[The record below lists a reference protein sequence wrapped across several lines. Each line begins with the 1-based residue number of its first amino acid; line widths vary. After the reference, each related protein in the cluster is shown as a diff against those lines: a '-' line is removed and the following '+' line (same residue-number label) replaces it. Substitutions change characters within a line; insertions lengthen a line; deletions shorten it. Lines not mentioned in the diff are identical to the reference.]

1 MGHRSLLDIPPPP
14 PQACP
19 WATNTRAI
27 FNDGLARQSVA
38 WHGMA
43 GETLFTEETMTF
55 AQIQEEI
62 AGMLDIPDDEL
73 NEEQRLALD
82 AYLEEL
88 GSQEQEKVDNF
99 AQFIRIEGAR
109 AEALKA
115 EAARLASKART
126 AANRIAYLKD
136 RYLDAMQRNGL
147 QKVRGQIYA
156 LSVRA
161 ADVVTITNEAILPEK
176 FVMEKTT
183 IMPDKLAIKD
193 ALKKGEAVP
202 GAILDKS
209 YSLRVA

>member
-1 MGHRSLLDIPPPP
+1 MPTFS
-14 PQACP
+14 
-19 WATNTRAI
+19 AI
-27 FNDGLARQSVA
+27 
-38 WHGMA
+38 
-43 GETLFTEETMTF
+43 E
-55 AQIQEEI
+55 QEI
-62 AGMLDIPDDEL
+62 SNMLDIPDEEL
-73 NEEQRLALD
+73 DEEQRLTLD

-126 AANRIAYLKD
+126 AANRIAYLKE

-156 LSVRA
+156 ISVRTS
-161 ADVVTITNEAILPEK
+161 DIVTITNEAILPEQ

>member
-1 MGHRSLLDIPPPP
+1 
-14 PQACP
+14 
-19 WATNTRAI
+19 
-27 FNDGLARQSVA
+27 
-38 WHGMA
+38 
-43 GETLFTEETMTF
+43 MTF

-109 AEALKA
+109 AEALKT

-126 AANRIAYLKD
+126 AANRISYLKE

-161 ADVVTITNEAILPEK
+161 SDVVTITNEAILPEK

>member
-1 MGHRSLLDIPPPP
+1 MPTFS
-14 PQACP
+14 
-19 WATNTRAI
+19 AI
-27 FNDGLARQSVA
+27 
-38 WHGMA
+38 
-43 GETLFTEETMTF
+43 E
-55 AQIQEEI
+55 QEI
-62 AGMLDIPDDEL
+62 SNMLDIPDEELDEK
-73 NEEQRLALD
+73 QRLALD

-109 AEALKA
+109 AEALKT

-156 LSVRA
+156 ISVRA
-161 ADVVTITNEAILPEK
+161 SDIVIITNEVMLPEQ
-176 FVMEKTT
+176 FVTEKTT

-193 ALKKGEAVP
+193 ALKKGETVP
-202 GAILDKS
+202 GAKLDKS